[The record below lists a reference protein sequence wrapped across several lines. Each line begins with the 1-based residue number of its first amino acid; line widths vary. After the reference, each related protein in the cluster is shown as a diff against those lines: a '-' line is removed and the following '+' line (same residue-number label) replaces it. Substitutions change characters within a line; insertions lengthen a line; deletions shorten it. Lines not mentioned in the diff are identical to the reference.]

1 MLLNRLGFE
10 IWELSKLFMY
20 QDNDDNL
27 QPFFDPNLEGK
38 LQLRIIDFDSSIL
51 SFKTKDLIKDLERL
65 QEEKDMFD
73 FHNFA
78 EDCLLYSRKT
88 DWISKIKIGT
98 SDTTF
103 MMKYRAWRSKL
114 FAFIKRNKGE

>member
-88 DWISKIKIGT
+88 D
-98 SDTTF
+98 
-103 MMKYRAWRSKL
+103 
-114 FAFIKRNKGE
+114 